1 MLDPPGIDAFVC
13 QNAETPASFLPS
25 FLPSLFSSLR
35 LLPSYLSYSF
45 SVSLSCPVSS
55 SVLSSFVLLTL
66 MLMLLLATVGAANPP
81 TLPSAHH
88 LLCRHILLV
97 LRRLFHLPTSSSTS
111 SSFALPFSK
120 SSVVGR
126 RRNAHAVNRTAQRV
140 QSASPPTNLPAT
152 LPTLCVPS
160 SLTHGLLVAPLSVC
174 VAPRRLFDPL
184 PPVTTHVHARPNTCS
199 YIRGTYPHT
208 FTPAR
213 T

>member
-97 LRRLFHLPTSSSTS
+97 LRRLFHLP
-111 SSFALPFSK
+111 P
-120 SSVVGR
+120 
-126 RRNAHAVNRTAQRV
+126 HPP
-140 QSASPPTNLPAT
+140 SPPLSLFPFRKAASLAVGAT
-152 LPTLCVPS
+152 HTPLTALHNACNPPHHPPTYRQPY
-160 SLTHGLLVAPLSVC
+160 PLSTF
-174 VAPRRLFDPL
+174 PRL
-184 PPVTTHVHARPNTCS
+184 
-199 YIRGTYPHT
+199 
-208 FTPAR
+208 
-213 T
+213 